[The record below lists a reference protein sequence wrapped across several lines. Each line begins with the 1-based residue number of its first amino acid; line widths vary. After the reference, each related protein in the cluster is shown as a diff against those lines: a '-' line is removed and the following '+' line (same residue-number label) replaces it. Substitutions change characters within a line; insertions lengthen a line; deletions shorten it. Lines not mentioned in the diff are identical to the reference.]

1 MKYIYPFFYTFLY
14 NRKGLEGWAYFFEFY
29 VLLLMFVLLFM
40 QNSFDIVYF
49 LVSITSVMAIYELGY
64 IENNTQAIKKEKNPS
79 IRHTEKELL
88 FLEENYHRIAFFRY
102 LITFFL
108 ILGISFY
115 TNVIGLIVGLIAVRI
130 SFYLYNEVFRQGMI
144 NRIIF
149 LILRFLRYYVPI
161 SFFGEPAFI
170 LAGFIGLI
178 NFINNFAW
186 YRRTKFY
193 LPRFFGTKLFDAII
207 YFGISILLYS
217 IQEIGLSY
225 VFLYLSI
232 IKLILLIIKLRK
244 LKYE

>member
-29 VLLLMFVLLFM
+29 VLLFMFVLLFM
-40 QNSFDIVYF
+40 QNSFDIVHF
-49 LVSITSVMAIYELGY
+49 VVSITSVMAIYELGY
-64 IENNTQAIKKEKNPS
+64 IENNTHAIKKEKNPT

-88 FLEENYHRIAFFRY
+88 FLEENYHKIAFYRY

-115 TNVIGLIVGLIAVRI
+115 TNVIGLIVGLIVIRI
-130 SFYLYNEVFRQGMI
+130 IFYLYNEVFRKGI
-144 NRIIF
+144 PNRIIF

-170 LAGFIGLI
+170 LSSVIALI
-178 NFINNFAW
+178 NFINNLAW

-207 YFGISILLYS
+207 YFCIFLLLYVVED
-217 IQEIGLSY
+217 IKLSY
-225 VFLYLSI
+225 IFLYLSLIKLMLFI
-232 IKLILLIIKLRK
+232 IKLLR
-244 LKYE
+244 L